1 MNQVK
6 EKKMKYFAT
15 TILFV
20 VMTLSGAIA
29 NTLPAGKPYP
39 EFQVG
44 ITGINAAIKDGVL
57 AVTKITPGTPA
68 EGKLKAGDVLLAVNG
83 TSLEIQDP
91 RHPLGNAINKAE
103 GSDGKIVFKVKRG
116 DKKVD
121 VTIRLKPIGSYSK
134 TWPINCK
141 KSQRIV
147 DETAAFIIRQGG
159 PEKSITG
166 YCEGLFL
173 LSTGEDKYLPV
184 IKKFAHSVSTGKVG
198 SHTWNNGYHGVFLG
212 EYYLRTGDK
221 YVLPTLKALCD
232 DAKERQYYGGWN
244 HWGGAGPGYVVGG
257 LMNPAGVQVLTT
269 LILARECGVDVD
281 RGTYDRALTL
291 FFRFAGHGAVPYGD
305 HHPTMYLGDNG
316 KNGMLACA
324 LTLLPDEKFQGAA
337 QVLALDEVDSY
348 TMNEQ
353 GHGSAFGNQTWR
365 GLAGVLV
372 TENMMA
378 NYRRHMDK
386 LTWYYELCR
395 MPGGG
400 FKTPPMPGSGQ
411 GSIGRAPHHETGLI
425 SLAYTSH
432 LKNLRITGNPR
443 TKYSV
448 KHRPTEVERNL
459 PYTDSHKPDYV
470 KGGSD
475 MGLEPHEIYAKFS
488 KKYGGWWN
496 TPPAELMSVKWYATM
511 MRHYNPIVRS
521 CAAHGLGYL
530 GEPAVPEILKAL
542 KSPDERLRVAGME
555 AISGLLFWG
564 PAFTKVKITPD
575 MIRKHFLPYILKPLK
590 DPAASMWEKRHAL
603 YVLSRADKKTIA
615 AQTSLIKPYLGD
627 QEWYL
632 RVAAFTAVRPLIQ
645 DTALIKPFLPAMFAS
660 YDVDTNLPSRRWG
673 ATSIFKEILAKNDDL
688 RAEVI
693 ARMAKS
699 VNRIKIRQ
707 GYKQPID
714 VNNIFET
721 LRYIAMKKHPEHVIP
736 ILPAIQRVFPLV
748 SGQAGNWIFTGAGW
762 GNIGLIKAAAA
773 LGKDAGPVIASMKA
787 MLPELKNRTQKG
799 RDAKTYQTTLDA
811 VTKAIEAY
819 EKQYGVVKSA
829 TYE

>member
-1 MNQVK
+1 
-6 EKKMKYFAT
+6 
-15 TILFV
+15 
-20 VMTLSGAIA
+20 MTLSSSIA

-44 ITGINAAIKDGVL
+44 ITGINAAIKEGVL

-103 GSDGKIVFKVKRG
+103 GSDGKMVFKVKRG

-121 VTIRLKPIGSYSK
+121 VTIKLKPIGSYSK

-244 HWGGAGPGYVVGG
+244 HWGGPVPGYVTGG

-281 RGTYDRALTL
+281 KGTYDRALTY

-324 LTLLPDEKFQGAA
+324 LTLLPEEKFQDAA

-372 TENMMA
+372 TKNMMA

-386 LTWYYELCR
+386 LIWYYELCR

-411 GSIGRAPHHETGLI
+411 GSIGRAPHYETGLI

-432 LKNLRITGNPR
+432 LKNLRITGKAR

-459 PYTDSHKPDYV
+459 PYTDSLKPDYV

-488 KKYGGWWN
+488 KGYGGWWN

-521 CAAHGLGYL
+521 CATHALGYL

-564 PAFTKVKITPD
+564 PAFTKVNITPD

-615 AQTSLIKPYLGD
+615 AQTALIKPYLGD

-819 EKQYGVVKSA
+819 EKQYGVVKPA
-829 TYE
+829 IYE